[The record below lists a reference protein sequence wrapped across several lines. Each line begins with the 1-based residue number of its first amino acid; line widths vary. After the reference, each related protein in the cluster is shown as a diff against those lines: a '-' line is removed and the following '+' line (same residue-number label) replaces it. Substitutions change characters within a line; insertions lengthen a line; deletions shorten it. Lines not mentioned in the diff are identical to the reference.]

1 MRTKKNSENTDNTN
15 IAIRIEPVNV
25 GYKGKIEYTLINNKT
40 NEKIMRINEA
50 ELVKTIK
57 YRKSIIRNS

>member
-1 MRTKKNSENTDNTN
+1 MRMKKNSEKTDTSN

-50 ELVKTIK
+50 ELIKTIK

>member
-1 MRTKKNSENTDNTN
+1 MRMKKNSEKTNNTN

-50 ELVKTIK
+50 ELVNTIK
-57 YRKSIIRNS
+57 YRKSVIRNS